1 MRTFRSFD
9 EAWQAFVEGGELV
22 TVEERRADFWQ
33 GRAQF
38 LGFAAP
44 LTSGDAVDLAL
55 DVQDALDG
63 IEGLVLLPDDYFH
76 ITIRPIGFQVI
87 ERRNPDEVLRQEVPG
102 ISRRATPVMAGI
114 GSLEVTV
121 GPVNVF
127 PDAVILEVH
136 DDSALADVRERLD
149 SVGVADAYDGQLDD
163 PPYLPH
169 VTIAQFH
176 SRDAAGPLRERLPEM
191 RKLPPVRSR
200 IREVGLVRSWMT
212 GVDAD
217 EPPELESLRTYRLR
231 R

>member
-1 MRTFRSFD
+1 MRRFRSFD
-9 EAWQAFVEGGELV
+9 DAWQAFVEGGDVV
-22 TVEERRADFWQ
+22 TVEERRADFWR

-63 IEGLVLLPDDYFH
+63 IDGVLLMPDDCFH

-87 ERRNPDEVLRQEVPG
+87 ERRNPDEVLREEVPG
-102 ISRRATPVMAGI
+102 ISKRAAPVMAATRPM
-114 GSLEVTV
+114 EVTV

-136 DDSALADVRERLD
+136 DDGAFVDLRERLD
-149 SVGVADAYDGQLDD
+149 AVGAADAYAGQLDD
-163 PPYLPH
+163 SPYLPH
-169 VTIAQFH
+169 VTVVQFQ
-176 SRDAAGPLRERLPEM
+176 SRDAAGPLRERLPEL
-191 RKLPPVRSR
+191 RALSPVRIG
-200 IREVGLVRSWMT
+200 IRDVALMRSWMT

-217 EPPELESLRTYRLR
+217 EPPELEALRTYRLR